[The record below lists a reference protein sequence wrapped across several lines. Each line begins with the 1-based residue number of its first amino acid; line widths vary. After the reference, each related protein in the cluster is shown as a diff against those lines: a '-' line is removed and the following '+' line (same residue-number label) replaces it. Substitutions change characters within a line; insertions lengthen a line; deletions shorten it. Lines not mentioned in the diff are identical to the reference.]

1 MNILHVISQPP
12 DFTGSGK
19 YLTAILEKSARK
31 GYQNFLVAGAQAAF
45 EMDVSVIPNEHT
57 RFVRF
62 DGCDLDF
69 PVAGMSDAM
78 PYESSIFSRLTG
90 HQLQCYE
97 KAFET
102 VLHEALGRFRPDIL
116 HTNHLWI
123 VSAIARRAAK
133 EIPMVTLCH
142 GTCLRQHSLCPD
154 ISASIRPFL
163 KQIDRVMVL
172 SEYQKRQVIQQGLGR
187 EQQIDVV
194 GGGYNETLFAY
205 PDKKPVKDTVEL
217 LYAGKLSR
225 AKGVPWLLRS
235 LFRIR
240 DLPWRLHLA
249 GDGAGEEKDE
259 CLALAG
265 ELEDRVVIHGSLSH
279 EKLAAL
285 MKTSHI
291 FVLPSFFEGLPL
303 VLMEAL
309 ACGCRIV
316 TTSLEGTCEVLSGA
330 DERLVKMVDLPPLET
345 VDTPFEKDQ
354 EALENKLAGA
364 VKEMTEQARRE
375 PCPDQ
380 NRIASITDEYTW
392 ERVFSRIDAVYE
404 KALHRDADAG
414 G

>member
-1 MNILHVISQPP
+1 MKILHVISQPP

-19 YLTAILEKSARK
+19 YLAAIAEKAACK
-31 GYQNFLVAGAQAAF
+31 GHQNFLVAGAQAAF
-45 EMDVSVIPNEHT
+45 EPDSSVLPDEQT

-69 PVAGMSDAM
+69 PIAGMSDAM

-97 KAFET
+97 NVFET
-102 VLHEALGRFRPDIL
+102 AIREAVDRFRPDIL

-123 VSAIARRAAK
+123 VSAIARRVAK
-133 EIPMVTLCH
+133 DIPVVTLCH

-154 ISASIRPFL
+154 IFPSIRPFL
-163 KQIDRVMVL
+163 EQIDRVMVL
-172 SEYQKRQVIQQGLGR
+172 SEYQKREVLGR
-187 EQQIDVV
+187 GLVRAEQIDVV

-205 PDKKPVKDTVEL
+205 PDKKPIHDTAEL

-235 LFRIR
+235 LLQIR

-249 GDGAGEEKDE
+249 GDGAGEEKAE
-259 CLALAG
+259 CLNLAE
-265 ELEDRVVIHGSLSH
+265 ELGDRVVVHGALSH
-279 EKLAAL
+279 ENLAAL

-316 TTSLEGTCEVLSGA
+316 TTSLEGTREVLSKA
-330 DERLVKMVDLPPLET
+330 DSRLVKMVELPRLET
-345 VDTPFEKDQ
+345 VDAPFEKDRNL
-354 EALENKLAGA
+354 LEDKLAHA
-364 VKEMTEQARRE
+364 VKEMTEQVRRK
-375 PCPDQ
+375 PIPDQ
-380 NRIASITDEYTW
+380 SRVESITAAYTW
-392 ERVFSRIDAVYE
+392 EKVFSRIEEVYR
-404 KALHRDADAG
+404 KALHPGVYAG

>member
-1 MNILHVISQPP
+1 MKILHVISQPP

-19 YLTAILEKSARK
+19 YLAAIAEKAACK
-31 GYQNFLVAGAQAAF
+31 GHQNFLAAGVQGAF
-45 EMDVSVIPNEHT
+45 EPDSSVIPGENT

-78 PYESSIFSRLTG
+78 PYESSIFSGLTG

-97 KAFET
+97 NVFET
-102 VLHEALGRFRPDIL
+102 AIREAVDRFRPDIV

-123 VSAIARRAAK
+123 VSAIARRVAK
-133 EIPMVTLCH
+133 DIPVVTLCH

-163 KQIDRVMVL
+163 EQIDRVMVL
-172 SEYQKRQVIQQGLGR
+172 SEYQKREVLGR
-187 EQQIDVV
+187 GLVRPEQIDVV
-194 GGGYNETLFAY
+194 GGGYNQSLFAY
-205 PDKKPVKDTVEL
+205 QDKPFKGTVEL

-249 GDGAGEEKDE
+249 GDGAGEEKEE
-259 CLALAG
+259 CLNLAG
-265 ELEDRVVIHGSLSH
+265 ELGNRVVVHGSLSH

-316 TTSLEGTCEVLSGA
+316 TTSLEGTREVLGGA
-330 DERLVKMVDLPPLET
+330 DSRLASMVDLPPLQT
-345 VDTPFEKDQ
+345 VDVPFEKDRDL
-354 EALENKLAGA
+354 LEDKLADA
-364 VKEMTEQARRE
+364 VKEMTKQVRE
-375 PCPDQ
+375 NPCPDQ
-380 NRIASITDEYTW
+380 KRISAITAPYTW
-392 ERVFSRIDAVYE
+392 EKVFSRIEAVYE
-404 KALHRDADAG
+404 KALYPGAEAAG
-414 G
+414 